1 VIAHLTDVFPTVH
14 TLALRGSLKRPTGD
28 LGALEAA
35 GLIRR
40 APDGFTL
47 TDSGHRCHRALLEEE
62 RATLDIG
69 LLDIIYEPVPAAGRR
84 LKAIESRWHRVDE
97 GARRRLVSELSAV
110 LDEVQPT
117 LRRSAKVAPRF
128 GDYIARLREAERRLL
143 DGELDY
149 AFDPAVESIATVWR
163 ELHED
168 YLQTLGYA
176 QESDTI

>member
-1 VIAHLTDVFPTVH
+1 VKIDLIDVFPTVH
-14 TLALRGSLKRPTGD
+14 ALALRGSLKRPAGD
-28 LGALEAA
+28 LGALEAE
-35 GLIRR
+35 GLICRT
-40 APDGFTL
+40 PDGFTL
-47 TDSGHRCHRALLEEE
+47 TDAGHRSHRALLDEE

-84 LKAIESRWHRVDE
+84 LKAIASRWHRADE
-97 GARRRLVSELSAV
+97 GARRRLVGELSAV
-110 LDEVQPT
+110 LDQIEPA
-117 LRRSAKVAPRF
+117 LRRSAEVAPRF
-128 GDYIARLREAERRLL
+128 GHYIARLRDAERRLL

-176 QESDTI
+176 LESDSI